1 MITTSIVASGLMV
14 IPVLAVGINHH
25 MTMVGRF
32 TALRYSPTLR
42 FVVFGAM
49 SYTAVSLQGMFT
61 ATRAVNRVTH
71 FTQWTIAHAHVG
83 VYGFV
88 TFVMFGSIYYIM
100 PRIMDR
106 EWPSARLISWHFWL
120 VAGGLVLYVV
130 PLSVAGVLQGLV
142 LLDPQAPFERS
153 VQAEMFGLVT
163 RSVAG
168 LVLTVGHSV
177 FAWHFWLMAHARGA
191 ERTTSPFHEVRPIL
205 FVASESAPI
214 AVNTVVDSSGAVS
227 VGRGGPNR

>member
-1 MITTSIVASGLMV
+1 MA
-14 IPVLAVGINHH
+14 
-25 MTMVGRF
+25 
-32 TALRYSPTLR
+32 
-42 FVVFGAM
+42 
-49 SYTAVSLQGMFT
+49 YTAVSLQGIFT
-61 ATRAVNRVTH
+61 AFRAVNRVTH

-168 LVLTVGHSV
+168 LVLTVGHGV
-177 FAWHFWLMAHARGA
+177 FAWHFWLMTLARGA

-205 FVASESAPI
+205 FVAPEPEQVALS
-214 AVNTVVDSSGAVS
+214 TVANSLDWAS
-227 VGRGGPNR
+227 VGRSGPNR